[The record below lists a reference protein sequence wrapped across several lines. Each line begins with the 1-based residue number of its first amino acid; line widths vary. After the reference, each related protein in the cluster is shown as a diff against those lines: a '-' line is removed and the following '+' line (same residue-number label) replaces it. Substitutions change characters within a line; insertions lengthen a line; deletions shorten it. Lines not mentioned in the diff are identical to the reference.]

1 MTQTKD
7 KPFCLENCKTE
18 VIYDSDGDALF
29 FFEEE
34 KVKQAL
40 IKLTNSLGCG
50 LSISHCMGC
59 PMWERIEEVFGKS
72 LMPKEKMTKVNEVE
86 NGNR

>member
-7 KPFCLENCKTE
+7 KPFCLENYKTE

-29 FFEEE
+29 FFEGE

-40 IKLTNSLGCG
+40 GELKRRCSPAYMLAWGDIV
-50 LSISHCMGC
+50 
-59 PMWERIEEVFGKS
+59 EVFGKS
-72 LMPKEKMTKVNEVE
+72 LIPKEAGDKLT
-86 NGNR
+86 